1 MTINQLKSDFSTLL
15 QEFYPKNEI
24 NSFFYRLCGCNLGL
38 NRVDLALKPNTEV
51 SAKQEIY
58 FLDAVKRLKNKEPI
72 QYIIGKTEFYGLTF
86 KVNEHVLIPR
96 PETEELVSWIL
107 KEAVKPQ
114 TTNHKL
120 HITNYKSQTT
130 NYRPQQINILDI
142 GTGSGCIAIALAKN
156 LPQAKVWALDV
167 SKEALNIAKQN
178 ADLNQVNISFIE
190 ADILNYN
197 IKDKVIASK
206 TKLSHPNKE
215 ITTVASLLRKD
226 EKFDIIISNP
236 PYVKQDEKKLM
247 QLNVLN
253 HEPHLA
259 LFVKDDNPLIFYDKI
274 AYFATNYL
282 NKKGILFFE
291 INQSFGKEVCSILK
305 EKEFTNIT
313 LKQDL
318 FEVDR
323 MVKANLK

>member
-72 QYIIGKTEFYGLTF
+72 QYIIGKAEFYGLTF

-178 ADLNQVNISFIE
+178 AELNKVNINFIE
-190 ADILNYN
+190 ADIL
-197 IKDKVIASK
+197 KQ
-206 TKLSHPNKE
+206 KE
-215 ITTVASLLRKD
+215 ILHFVQNDNSIIKTESRKMGGN
-226 EKFDIIISNP
+226 EEILPQYFDIIVSNP